1 MREIRQICSLRATV
15 SAGSDPARLQ
25 EKGKPAEGME
35 SRAGLLPLLP
45 LGWFIALSMAL
56 VVLFCVVWIGTAH
69 AEHFFGLNST
79 WYEPVP
85 TTATAVTDSA
95 SYVDR
100 LRRNSPVIS
109 AAAYDWTVP
118 VFYAKADTPTI
129 TVSLSYSVPTGW
141 DTVPIP
147 DEALPDMNAERC
159 AGQYT
164 DGHMV
169 VVSADRHWA
178 WDFYQASKCNGVWH
192 AAWTRRWDLT
202 TDGVNQP
209 YDGEGSCRV
218 AKVPL
223 LQGLITYNEVVN
235 EGAINH
241 AIAFA
246 TWSNAASTGWY
257 PTYTSTVESA
267 DDTDPWANILG
278 MRYQLDPAFNCETTG
293 WNNFNKIVCRALQK
307 YGMIYVEN
315 AGPYNNAIYAENL
328 VNKPV
333 SWDGIITQ
341 SIAIPWD
348 KMRIVAPVYPTT
360 TTVTP
365 TPTPTP
371 TPTADTTAPTAPSGL
386 TAVVISSSRID
397 LSWGAA
403 TDNVGVTGYKVY
415 RNNTAVA
422 TATALNYSDL
432 NLSPST
438 AYQYTVS
445 AIDAAGNESAKSGQ
459 VPATT
464 LSDAAMLDP
473 VRVVGVGYYGD
484 IATAYASA
492 GSRAIDLQ
500 ATDIPGTLAAN
511 RNYVVTL
518 RGGYDGIFVNRSG
531 MGTVITGPL
540 VVSSGTVILDEIGI
554 D

>member
-1 MREIRQICSLRATV
+1 MRETRQICSLRATV
-15 SAGSDPARLQ
+15 SAGSDPARLR
-25 EKGKPAEGME
+25 EKEKPADGME
-35 SRAGLLPLLP
+35 CRAGLLPSLP
-45 LGWFIALSMAL
+45 LGWVIAFLAAL
-56 VVLFCVVWIGTAH
+56 VVLFCVVWNGTAH

-79 WYEPVP
+79 WYEPV
-85 TTATAVTDSA
+85 TATATAVTDSA

-257 PTYTSTVESA
+257 PTHISTVESA

-278 MRYQLDPAFNCETTG
+278 MRYQLDPGFNCEATG

-365 TPTPTP
+365 DPTP

-445 AIDAAGNESAKSGQ
+445 AIDAAGNESSKSGQ
-459 VPATT
+459 VSATT
-464 LSDAAMLDP
+464 LSDAAMLEP
-473 VRVVGVGYYGD
+473 VRVVGVGYYTD

-531 MGTVITGPL
+531 MGTVIAGPL

-554 D
+554 Y

>member
-1 MREIRQICSLRATV
+1 MIRNNEMSRVYGDETAV
-15 SAGSDPARLQ
+15 SVRPVIAFLVT
-25 EKGKPAEGME
+25 
-35 SRAGLLPLLP
+35 LL
-45 LGWFIALSMAL
+45 
-56 VVLFCVVWIGTAH
+56 VLFLFVWSGTAH

-118 VFYAKADTPTI
+118 VFYAKADTPVI

-278 MRYQLDPAFNCETTG
+278 MRYQLDPSFNCETTG

-315 AGPYNNAIYAENL
+315 AGRWNNAIYAENL

-333 SWDGIITQ
+333 SWDGIIT
-341 SIAIPWD
+341 SAIPVPWD
-348 KMRIVAPVYPTT
+348 RIRIVEPVLPKAVAGAVQGTSAPV
-360 TTVTP
+360 
-365 TPTPTP
+365 
-371 TPTADTTAPTAPSGL
+371 
-386 TAVVISSSRID
+386 
-397 LSWGAA
+397 
-403 TDNVGVTGYKVY
+403 TGI
-415 RNNTAVA
+415 R
-422 TATALNYSDL
+422 
-432 NLSPST
+432 
-438 AYQYTVS
+438 
-445 AIDAAGNESAKSGQ
+445 
-459 VPATT
+459 
-464 LSDAAMLDP
+464 
-473 VRVVGVGYYGD
+473 R
-484 IATAYASA
+484 
-492 GSRAIDLQ
+492 
-500 ATDIPGTLAAN
+500 
-511 RNYVVTL
+511 
-518 RGGYDGIFVNRSG
+518 
-531 MGTVITGPL
+531 
-540 VVSSGTVILDEIGI
+540 
-554 D
+554 